1 MVKFPPLCPD
11 TPGSWKKCVE
21 ETLRAKGHFI
31 SIKLWELITKVYWA
45 EPHMSTINDFKIHF
59 LKTKQNKTKQAI
71 HSVLEDLVEFICRYS
86 EDRILLQVL
95 PGSMALNL
103 LQTYL
108 GLGLLCITQGFE
120 VKD

>member
-1 MVKFPPLCPD
+1 MCGRD
-11 TPGSWKKCVE
+11 TQGKRS
-21 ETLRAKGHFI
+21 FF

-59 LKTKQNKTKQAI
+59 LKTNKQTKKQAI
-71 HSVLEDLVEFICRYS
+71 HSVLEALVEFICRYS
-86 EDRILLQVL
+86 EGRILPQVL

>member
-1 MVKFPPLCPD
+1 M
-11 TPGSWKKCVE
+11 E
-21 ETLRAKGHFI
+21 ETLRAKGRFI

-59 LKTKQNKTKQAI
+59 LKTNKQTKKQAI
-71 HSVLEDLVEFICRYS
+71 HSVLEALVEFICRYS
-86 EDRILLQVL
+86 EGRILPQVL
-95 PGSMALNL
+95 PESMALNL